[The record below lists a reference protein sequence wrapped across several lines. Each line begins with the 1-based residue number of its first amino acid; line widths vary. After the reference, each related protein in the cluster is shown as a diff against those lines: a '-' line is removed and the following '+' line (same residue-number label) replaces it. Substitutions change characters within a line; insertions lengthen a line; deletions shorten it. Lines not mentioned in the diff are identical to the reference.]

1 MKTKLMMMVVAIFA
15 LFTLNSCD
23 SKESYVKDFT
33 QFIEEVAADCEEY
46 SAEDW
51 EKADKTYEEL
61 VSTRYE
67 KFSKELTTD
76 DMIDIAKLKATYA
89 TLQVKRGTLNLK
101 KKLDEAFK

>member
-1 MKTKLMMMVVAIFA
+1 MKNIRLKIGKKLIK
-15 LFTLNSCD
+15 L
-23 SKESYVKDFT
+23 K
-33 QFIEEVAADCEEY
+33 
-46 SAEDW
+46 
-51 EKADKTYEEL
+51 EEL

-89 TLQVKRGTLNLK
+89 TLQVKRGALNLK